1 MKLVEIKIRGYK
13 SIEEL
18 DFPVTKYGE
27 DDNASYTTILIGKNE
42 TGKSNVLDAMATPQ
56 NKETVA
62 FEDYKS
68 KQQGVDA
75 SIVSV
80 LFGFDVE
87 DGDDYHSAIAQ
98 AIEIPQPLLDSL
110 KITKLYKEMY
120 LQKGFDQYEVDC
132 NYEADKISVKK
143 YSYIKVPSSTPATPA
158 TPETPATDAN
168 ETVTIKANSDLTDE
182 EKEAYTQ
189 LDTESFNDIIT
200 QALLDFVVAK
210 DIPVDVWKSEE
221 KDKYL
226 VPEQV
231 ELKEFIKSTDANI
244 PLKNIFYL
252 AGYTTDE
259 SITEIVNEAE
269 KSNNERLKLGDAL
282 GTKSTEYLNQKWN
295 EHEIEIEVRVESDLS
310 AYVYVKDK
318 SDKSNR
324 FNMADRSQ
332 GFKQFVSLLL
342 SISIS
347 SLSGDIKDH
356 LVLIDEP
363 EVHLHPSGVR
373 WMRDELLEIGK
384 NNYLFIST
392 HSNFMIDEKT
402 RDRHYLLTKNKT
414 GLTQSRQI
422 KTEEDITNDDIL
434 KSAFGINVIADFLP
448 ERKLL
453 VEGATD
459 KNLLETALA
468 KINKDHNI
476 SIANGTG
483 NTIVATASLM
493 AFYRVSSMVVTDDDE
508 AGRKMKTEI
517 EKIGDE
523 LFKGNVYTIR
533 NLNGNIIEDG
543 TIEDVLPMSFVQS
556 ETNKQLK
563 KKSIADITLDDKTP
577 FCNQISLHL
586 QKEISEVGKTKKD
599 KKQEIDDILVAI
611 KTSVSK
617 YSPKSTFKTDVPKL
631 YDLAEAILKQFGITN

>member
-27 DDNASYTTILIGKNE
+27 GDNASFTTILIGKNE

-98 AIEIPQPLLDSL
+98 AIEIPQQLLDSL
-110 KITKLYKEMY
+110 TVTKLYKEMY
-120 LQKGFDQYEVDC
+120 LQKSFDQYEVDC
-132 NYEADKISVKK
+132 DYEADKLGVKK
-143 YSYIKVPSSTPATPA
+143 YSYVKVPSSAPATPA
-158 TPETPATDAN
+158 TPETPATDAS

-182 EKEAYTQ
+182 EKETYIQ
-189 LDTESFNDIIT
+189 LDAESFKGIIK
-200 QALLDFVVAK
+200 QALLDFVIAK

-221 KDKYL
+221 KEKYL

-231 ELKEFIKSTDANI
+231 QLKEFIKSTDANI

-259 SITEIVNEAE
+259 DITAIVNEAE
-269 KSNNERLKLGDAL
+269 KSNNERLKLGDTL

-363 EVHLHPSGVR
+363 EVHLHPSGIR

-402 RDRHYLLTKNKT
+402 KDRHYLLTKNKA

-459 KNLLETALA
+459 KNLLETGLA
-468 KINKDHNI
+468 KMNKDHNI

-483 NTIVATASLM
+483 NSIVATASLM

-543 TIEDVLPMSFVQS
+543 SIEDALPMTFLQS
-556 ETNKQLK
+556 EANKVLK

-577 FCNQISLHL
+577 FCSQITLHL
-586 QKEISEVGKTKKD
+586 QKEISEDGKTKKD
-599 KKQEIDDILVAI
+599 KKQEVDDILVAI
-611 KTSVSK
+611 KTGVSR
-617 YSPKSTFKTDVPKL
+617 YSPKSSFKTDAPKL
-631 YDLAEAILKQFGITN
+631 YDLAEAILKQFGIAD

>member
-18 DFPVTKYGE
+18 DFPVTKYGKG
-27 DDNASYTTILIGKNE
+27 DGASYTTILIGKNE

-56 NKETVA
+56 NKDTVA
-62 FEDYKS
+62 FEDYKN

-80 LFGFDVE
+80 FFGFETDDE
-87 DGDDYHSAIAQ
+87 DDYRSAIAQ
-98 AIEIPQPLLDSL
+98 AITIPQQLLDNL

-132 NYEADKISVKK
+132 DYEANKVDVKK
-143 YSYIKVPSSTPATPA
+143 YSYIKVPASTPATP
-158 TPETPATDAN
+158 TTPATGA
-168 ETVTIKANSDLTDE
+168 EEAVTVKANSELTDE
-182 EKEAYTQ
+182 EKETYIQ
-189 LDTESFNDIIT
+189 LDTESFKDIIK
-200 QALLDFVVAK
+200 QALLVYVTAH

-231 ELKEFIKSTDANI
+231 QLKDFIKSTDANI

-252 AGYTTDE
+252 AGYKTDKD
-259 SITEIVNEAE
+259 ITAIVNEAE
-269 KSNNERLKLGDAL
+269 KSNNERLKLGDTL
-282 GTKSTEYLNQKWN
+282 GAKSTEYLNKKWN

-324 FNMADRSQ
+324 FNMSDRSQ

-347 SLSGDIKDH
+347 SLSGDVKDH

-363 EVHLHPSGVR
+363 EVHLHPSGMR

-402 RDRHYLLTKNKT
+402 KDRHYLLTKSKA

-483 NTIVATASLM
+483 NTIVATATLM
-493 AFYRVSSMVVTDDDE
+493 AFYRVSSMVMTDDDE
-508 AGRKMKTEI
+508 QGKKMKKEI
-517 EKIGDE
+517 EKIGDK
-523 LFKGNVYTIR
+523 LFKGNVHTIR
-533 NLNGNIIEDG
+533 NLNGDIIEGG
-543 TIEDVLPMSFVQS
+543 TIEDTLPMTFVQS
-556 ETNKQLK
+556 EANKQFK
-563 KKSIADITLDDKTP
+563 KNGVADITLDDKTP
-577 FCNQISLHL
+577 FCSQLTLHL
-586 QKEISEVGKTKKD
+586 QKEISEDGKTKKD
-599 KKQEIDDILVAI
+599 KKQEVDDILMAI
-611 KTSVSK
+611 KISVSK
-617 YSPKSTFKTDVPKL
+617 YAPKSTFKTDAPKL
-631 YDLAEAILKQFGITN
+631 HDLAEAILKQFGI

>member
-563 KKSIADITLDDKTP
+563 KKSIADIVNL
-577 FCNQISLHL
+577 
-586 QKEISEVGKTKKD
+586 
-599 KKQEIDDILVAI
+599 
-611 KTSVSK
+611 
-617 YSPKSTFKTDVPKL
+617 PKS
-631 YDLAEAILKQFGITN
+631 